1 MIKTIKKENGITLI
15 ALVVTVIVMLILASA
30 SIAVLVAWDSIIE
43 NAQKAKEDTERTELE
58 ETIRIAIINA
68 IANDT
73 LGEVKIDLL
82 ETELEIQGI
91 TGATLTTTSYSG
103 TDAILLK
110 ISEGNEYIILKDGTL
125 VK

>member
-30 SIAVLVAWDSIIE
+30 SIAVLVGRDSIIE

-73 LGEVKIDLL
+73 
-82 ETELEIQGI
+82 
-91 TGATLTTTSYSG
+91 
-103 TDAILLK
+103 
-110 ISEGNEYIILKDGTL
+110 
-125 VK
+125 